1 MLRRFDFLVI
11 ERNFYPKYSII
22 SSALLTLLEN
32 KPNFNKKVALAAQC
46 NNQNKADL
54 CQSLRDLNLKFF
66 LAKAFSDSASTL
78 KLRVFDSLF
87 FMSWVFVVLII
98 TRPKTIYV
106 STNPPLAVPFIV
118 ALYSKFTSSK
128 FIYHV
133 QDIHPEATNLFT
145 KINIFLL
152 NILKK
157 LDNFILYQ
165 ANQIITLNEEMKL
178 QLISRSKTRNEIKII
193 SNPSAPINF
202 LKSIKKRR
210 GFVFTGNL
218 GRFQRIPL
226 LLDTIN
232 EYFKKGGKLKFI
244 FVGGGIYANKVLEQ
258 SKYNSCIKYFRK
270 VSSTKAA
277 VFSRTYEWALAPIDD
292 QITKFAFPSKLS
304 TYVCSGAKILAIC
317 GEHTSVAKWVQRN
330 RLGIVVKPRIE
341 DLVEFFF
348 QIERNMLQD
357 TFINLERDQ
366 LKKDLSLDKFVNNL
380 EKLVY

>member
-1 MLRRFDFLVI
+1 MFKRFDFLVI

-22 SSALLTLLEN
+22 SAALLTLLEN
-32 KPNFNKKVALAAQC
+32 KLNFNKKVALAAQC

-54 CQSLRDLNLKFF
+54 CQSLRDLSVKFF

-78 KLRVFDSLF
+78 KVRVFDSLF
-87 FMSWVFVVLII
+87 FMLWVFVVLII

-193 SNPSAPINF
+193 PNPSAPINF

-218 GRFQRIPL
+218 GRFQRVPL
-226 LLDTIN
+226 LLDAIN

-258 SKYNSCIKYFRK
+258 SKYNPCIKYFHK
-270 VSSTKAA
+270 VSLTKATI
-277 VFSRTYEWALAPIDD
+277 FSKTYEWALAPIDD

-304 TYVCSGAKILAIC
+304 TYVCAGAKILAIC
-317 GEHTSVAKWVQRN
+317 GEHTNVAKWVQRN
-330 RLGIVVKPRIE
+330 RLGEVVKPRIE

-348 QIERNMLQD
+348 QIERNMLKD

-380 EKLVY
+380 EKFIS